1 MNPMPDDVKEML
13 GIPIQSKSRSRS
25 EPRTPRKTPSKV
37 ILVRHNWHWTVMVH
51 TFNIHRWIQRSQ
63 GHHPKHPKRPNRNK
77 IFITLQPWRKSLH
90 SKRKG
95 IKSMHFWRSL
105 HQVEV
110 ARGSSLWP
118 LQRWLTTSHRPALLP
133 TLQEAAVFRTRST
146 WRMSSSLQPRQRQSS
161 SKLQV
166 ILVLWLKGS
175 YCLSCHRGRATAN
188 QWWRCWEA
196 REEAA
201 YLVSARRMGHCR
213 GKPEGCWRLKCK
225 ILLRRIW
232 KCKFNLI
239 DPWY

>member
-1 MNPMPDDVKEML
+1 MPDDVKEML

-77 IFITLQPWRKSLH
+77 IFITLPQWRRSLH
-90 SKRKG
+90 SKRRG

-105 HQVEV
+105 HQAQVEV

-118 LQRWLTTSHRPALLP
+118 LQRWLTTSHLPALLL
-133 TLQEAAVFRTRST
+133 TLLRVAVFRTRST

-166 ILVLWLKGS
+166 ILVLFFDWKASKSYSISSATEDVPPPTNDDVAERLVKRLLILCQRGEWDIAGENLKVVGDS
-175 YCLSCHRGRATAN
+175 QNIVC
-188 QWWRCWEA
+188 
-196 REEAA
+196 
-201 YLVSARRMGHCR
+201 
-213 GKPEGCWRLKCK
+213 
-225 ILLRRIW
+225 
-232 KCKFNLI
+232 
-239 DPWY
+239 